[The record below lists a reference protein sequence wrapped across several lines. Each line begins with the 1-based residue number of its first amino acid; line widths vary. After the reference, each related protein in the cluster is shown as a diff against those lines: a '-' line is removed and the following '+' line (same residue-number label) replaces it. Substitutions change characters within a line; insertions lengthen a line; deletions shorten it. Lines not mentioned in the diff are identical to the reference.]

1 MEQPKNNFKLVTD
14 KKNARMLLPNMLT
27 LIGVCIGLTSIRFAL
42 SGEFHLAIIAIIFA
56 ALIDGLDGRIARL
69 IKGTSEF
76 GKELD
81 SLTDF
86 VSFGIAPA
94 FILYFWELNNYG
106 KLGWAITLI
115 FSVCC
120 VLRLARFNLTKIET
134 SEEWKNNFFEG
145 IPSPAGGLLI
155 LMPLIY
161 ELTNLNF
168 GFDVK
173 KVVPYFIDRILFPD
187 GNEINFSEEKKSKT
201 GDYLSQW
208 FGTDEREADN
218 FSIDPRIAFMIN
230 DILKEAAQRGT
241 GRKINELGRKDF
253 AAKTGTSNDAES
265 TWFTGFNENILTT
278 VWFGYD
284 NPSSLGNNEFG
295 STTSLPIW
303 LNYKKQ
309 IIDTIPKGKF
319 KKPSGLIARKIN
331 LETGELA
338 KPEDERVKFEL
349 FLN

>member
-1 MEQPKNNFKLVTD
+1 M
-14 KKNARMLLPNMLT
+14 
-27 LIGVCIGLTSIRFAL
+27 
-42 SGEFHLAIIAIIFA
+42 
-56 ALIDGLDGRIARL
+56 
-69 IKGTSEF
+69 
-76 GKELD
+76 
-81 SLTDF
+81 
-86 VSFGIAPA
+86 
-94 FILYFWELNNYG
+94 
-106 KLGWAITLI
+106 
-115 FSVCC
+115 
-120 VLRLARFNLTKIET
+120 
-134 SEEWKNNFFEG
+134 
-145 IPSPAGGLLI
+145 
-155 LMPLIY
+155 
-161 ELTNLNF
+161 
-168 GFDVK
+168 
-173 KVVPYFIDRILFPD
+173 
-187 GNEINFSEEKKSKT
+187 EEKKLFLISLIEFFFQMEMKLIFQKKRNLKLEII
-201 GDYLSQW
+201 YLN
-208 FGTDEREADN
+208 GLEPMKGKADN

-338 KPEDERVKFEL
+338 KPEDESVKFEL

>member
-1 MEQPKNNFKLVTD
+1 MVFDDQNLEEIWRPRNASGKFYGPTRLREALVQSRNVVSVKLLQEVSIKD
-14 KKNARMLLPNMLT
+14 AKESLEKFGFYKEELPNDLSLALGSYGASPLKNAELF
-27 LIGVCIGLTSIRFAL
+27 S
-42 SGEFHLAIIAIIFA
+42 IFA
-56 ALIDGLDGRIARL
+56 
-69 IKGTSEF
+69 
-76 GKELD
+76 
-81 SLTDF
+81 
-86 VSFGIAPA
+86 
-94 FILYFWELNNYG
+94 N
-106 KLGWAITLI
+106 
-115 FSVCC
+115 
-120 VLRLARFNLTKIET
+120 
-134 SEEWKNNFFEG
+134 
-145 IPSPAGGLLI
+145 GG
-155 LMPLIY
+155 
-161 ELTNLNF
+161 
-168 GFDVK
+168 K